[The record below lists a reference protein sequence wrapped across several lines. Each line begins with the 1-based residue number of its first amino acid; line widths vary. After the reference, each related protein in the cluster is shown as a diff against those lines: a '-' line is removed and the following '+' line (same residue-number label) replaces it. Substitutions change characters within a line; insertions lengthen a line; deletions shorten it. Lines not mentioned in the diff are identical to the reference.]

1 MIRANEAG
9 WDRALRALFGI
20 VLLYVAWAGIAAG
33 WLTGVAIGVGIV
45 LLITGLV
52 GWCPLYSLFG
62 VSTLHRGR
70 AVDHG

>member
-20 VLLYVAWAGIAAG
+20 VLLYVTWAGITAG
-33 WLTGVAIGVGIV
+33 WLTEAAIGVGGV

-52 GWCPLYSLFG
+52 GWCPLYSILG
-62 VSTLHRGR
+62 VSTLHRTR
-70 AVDHG
+70 AGDHG